1 MMSRGFFITGTDTG
15 VGKTVIAAAVIKAL
29 HARGIHACGM
39 KPIETGCQTI
49 GENLFPSDG
58 MFLKKVAR
66 MDENIHHITPYC
78 FASPVAPSVASE
90 AEKREITTAVIMD
103 AFAGLSAKYGT
114 VVVEGIG
121 GILVPIKR
129 DFFVIDLVRELALPL
144 IVVSKP
150 SLGTINH
157 TLLTVNYALKMGI
170 TVSGVIMNFA
180 RPHGGTIAEETN
192 PHVIQ
197 QLCPVPLVGIFPY
210 LATLEDEVIERNALK
225 HLDIEL
231 LHHQLIKGNSL

>member
-29 HARGIHACGM
+29 HAKGIQACGM
-39 KPIETGCQTI
+39 KPIETGCQSI
-49 GENLFPSDG
+49 GETLFPSDG

-66 MDENIHHITPYC
+66 MDETINHITPYC

-90 AEKREITTAVIMD
+90 TENRVISTAVIME
-103 AFAGLSAKYGT
+103 AFAKLLAKYGT

-121 GILVPIKR
+121 GILVPIRR
-129 DFFVIDLVRELALPL
+129 DFFVIDLVRELNLPL

-157 TLLTVNYALKMGI
+157 TLLTVNYALNMGV
-170 TVSGVIMNFA
+170 TVSGIIMNFT
-180 RPHGGTIAEETN
+180 RPQGGTIAEETN

-197 QLCPVPLVGIFPY
+197 QMCPVPLIGIFPY
-210 LATLEDEVIERNALK
+210 LNTMEDEILERNALK
-225 HLDIEL
+225 HLNIEL
-231 LHHQLIKGNSL
+231 LQKHLMKGNSL